1 VFNFFAIFY
10 QKKLLARK
18 TPKPKKVKILMIF
31 VKNSITQLKR
41 VVIKIDGW
49 SHLSFN

>member
-1 VFNFFAIFY
+1 
-10 QKKLLARK
+10 
-18 TPKPKKVKILMIF
+18 MIF

-49 SHLSFN
+49 SHLSFNWKNKLFLFMMKFRHEILTKSEKNKIS